1 MKMRGNRYISR
12 FLRKEDANATVE
24 FVIVFPIILLIFI
37 AAFETSM
44 LLTRQVMLEKALD
57 SAVRHLRLT
66 SGLSVTHDA
75 IRTNI
80 CENAL
85 LIPNCEAS
93 LLLDLRVID
102 QESYLLPDYHVLC
115 VDRSGTVNPANT
127 FNPGA
132 DNQLMLVRACAAVD
146 RILPIS
152 GLGLDLTH
160 DDTGAIHMTAATI
173 FVNEPQ

>member
-1 MKMRGNRYISR
+1 MPRLTYLTR
-12 FLRKEDANATVE
+12 FLRNEDANATVE
-24 FVIVFPIILLIFI
+24 FVIVFPVVLMVFI
-37 AAFETSM
+37 AAFETAM

-57 SAVRHLRLT
+57 SAVRHMRLT

-80 CENAL
+80 CDNSPIL
-85 LIPNCEAS
+85 PDCQNS

-102 QESYLLPDYHVLC
+102 ETTYTLPDYRTLC

-127 FNPGA
+127 FHPGG
-132 DNQLMLVRACAAVD
+132 DNELMLVRACAAVD

-152 GLGLDLTH
+152 GLGLDLTT
-160 DDTGAIHMTAATI
+160 DDTGAIHLIAASI
-173 FVNEPQ
+173 FVNEPN